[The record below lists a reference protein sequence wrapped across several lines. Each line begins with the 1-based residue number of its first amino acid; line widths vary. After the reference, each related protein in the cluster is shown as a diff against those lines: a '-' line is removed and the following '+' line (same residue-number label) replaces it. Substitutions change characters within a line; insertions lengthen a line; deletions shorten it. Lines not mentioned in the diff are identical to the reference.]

1 MVQKQSALN
10 IIKLILDAI
19 KEAGTITCGTLYAMM
34 MEQGCT
40 IEQYNSIEGILLRT
54 KLVSKSNN
62 LLTWQG

>member
-1 MVQKQSALN
+1 MAQEQLALN
-10 IIKLILDAI
+10 VIKTILDCI
-19 KEAGTITCGTLYAMM
+19 KDAKEIPCGTIYAML

-40 IEQYNSIEGILLRT
+40 MEQYNSIEGILLRT